1 MPKTLNK
8 IDMLAHNLAIE
19 FKFIKDE
26 YIMKKTNSVC
36 KPSDLY
42 LKFKE
47 YCRVHYTER
56 RINGEHKFYMK
67 LREIGLHSKKSN
79 GHYKYDLKYKEL
91 EELFQKRGWIHELD
105 YDKIQDDDDDNNSSS
120 SHDLDFGLTSPIKT
134 QSESSNDLLDLVE
147 QQKIIIEDL
156 QANVQKSLQ
165 IQQYLLSVLND
176 RALYES
182 TKHQVNEIVKNYNGK
197 TPLPTQP
204 IKLAILP
211 KPQIESSKPKR
222 KPLPREAISIEPIQL
237 VQPIEIKKEDLAFQK
252 LKEKLLTSTVSVP
265 SHLQWGEGGDSYDFI
280 DSDDEEEE
288 VDDLNAEINLTLSLF

>member
-42 LKFKE
+42 LRFKD
-47 YCRVHYTER
+47 YCRLHYTER

-79 GHYKYDLKYKEL
+79 GHYKYDLKFKEL

-105 YDKIQDDDDDNNSSS
+105 YDKIQDDDDDSSS
-120 SHDLDFGLTSPIKT
+120 THDLDFGLSNSIGT
-134 QSESSNDLLDLVE
+134 QSNSFNNDLLE
-147 QQKIIIEDL
+147 QIECQKKEIEDL

-165 IQQYLLSVLND
+165 IQQYLLNVLND

-182 TKHQVNEIVKNYNGK
+182 TKHQINEIVKNYDGK
-197 TPLPTQP
+197 SPLPTQS
-204 IKLAILP
+204 IKVISLP
-211 KPQIESSKPKR
+211 KPQIESTKPKR
-222 KPLPREAISIEPIQL
+222 KPLPRQAIVTESIQL
-237 VQPIEIKKEDLAFQK
+237 VQPIEIKKKDLAFQK
-252 LKEKLLTSTVSVP
+252 LKEKLLTSPV
-265 SHLQWGEGGDSYDFI
+265 SYDFI
-280 DSDDEEEE
+280 DSDDEE
-288 VDDLNAEINLTLSLF
+288 VDDLDAEINLVLSLF